1 MRAGFTSDDGFHM
14 YYTSGTTGLPKGVVL
29 SQRIVMLHAIGTIQG
44 ESSGPFEGTEGKGKA
59 PGQLGLGLE
68 FGAER
73 GTWPLLRGPGA
84 ESGRTV
90 AKT

>member
-44 ESSGPFEGTEGKGKA
+44 ESSGPLEGKEGKGKP
-59 PGQLGLGLE
+59 PGQMDLGFQL
-68 FGAER
+68 A
-73 GTWPLLRGPGA
+73 A
-84 ESGRTV
+84 
-90 AKT
+90 